1 MVYRSAPQVSRNGR
15 GNLILDN
22 SYMMGVAGAT
32 NVASRGTRT
41 PKRAHTAVA
50 CRRRAW
56 SDVVDRVGQAGVI
69 DAGCLTRLRPGQVPE
84 VTRLE
89 FGAFGL
95 SEVGG
100 GRVEARGD
108 SVG

>member
-15 GNLILDN
+15 GNLILGN
-22 SYMMGVAGAT
+22 SYMLGVAGA
-32 NVASRGTRT
+32 NVASRRTRT

-69 DAGCLTRLRPGQVPE
+69 DAGCLTRLRPGRVPE

-95 SEVGG
+95 SEVGS
-100 GRVEARGD
+100 GRVEARCD